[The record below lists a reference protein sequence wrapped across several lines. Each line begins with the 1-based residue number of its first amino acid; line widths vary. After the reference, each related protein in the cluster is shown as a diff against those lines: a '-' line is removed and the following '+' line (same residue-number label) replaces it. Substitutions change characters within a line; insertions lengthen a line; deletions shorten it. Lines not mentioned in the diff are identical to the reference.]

1 MLGPCWAERLGK
13 SELHAYQASARGGS
27 MRVTVQGERVLLA
40 GAAVTVSRGE
50 ILGPEA
56 CR

>member
-1 MLGPCWAERLGK
+1 
-13 SELHAYQASARGGS
+13 
-27 MRVTVQGERVLLA
+27 MRVTVKGERVLLA
-40 GAAVTVSRGE
+40 GQAVTVSRGE